1 MVEKKYQNHALIKN
15 VIMDL
20 TLLYTEKKKKFSCP
34 PKLLAYFPPSTEF
47 LSVHKPLVKITGFYM
62 T

>member
-1 MVEKKYQNHALIKN
+1 
-15 VIMDL
+15 MDL

-47 LSVHKPLVKITGFYM
+47 LSVHKPPVKITGFYM
-62 T
+62 TRT